1 MSEGISIRE
10 FARREKVSDAAVR
23 KAISLGKLTAYAD
36 KSINPALVGTAWRKS
51 AAESANQEREP
62 RANQVRSETK
72 VRTGSHPEVRTGSHQ
87 ASPSTAPQDT
97 IELSSLVNDGETLED
112 AANRLAGSG
121 QVPSHT
127 YAEALRR
134 KENYLALLHQL
145 KYERE
150 AGLLV
155 DLPTAERALFEGARA
170 MRDAW
175 LGWPSKV
182 GPLLAADLGLEAD
195 RVTGALTEHV
205 HRHIAQLGEP
215 DVHFDAK

>member
-1 MSEGISIRE
+1 MSQGISIRE
-10 FARREKVSDAAVR
+10 FARQEKVSDTAVR
-23 KAISLGKLTAYAD
+23 KAIKLGKLRAHEDGTID
-36 KSINPALVGTAWRKS
+36 PALVGTAWRKVNIPG
-51 AAESANQEREP
+51 ANSECEP
-62 RANQVRSETK
+62 TANQVRSEKK
-72 VRTGSHPEVRTGSHQ
+72 VRTGSQSKVGSGSQPTVETDPPSEEV
-87 ASPSTAPQDT
+87 
-97 IELSSLVNDGETLED
+97 ELGSLVKDGETLED
-112 AANRLAGSG
+112 AAGRLVESG

-155 DLPTAERALFEGARA
+155 ELPAAERALFEGARA

-175 LGWPSKV
+175 LGWPSKI

-195 RVTGALTEHV
+195 KVTGALTEHV

>member
-10 FARREKVSDAAVR
+10 FARREKVSDTAVR
-23 KAISLGKLTAYAD
+23 KAIKLGKLTAYGD
-36 KSINPALVGTAWRKS
+36 NTIDPNLVGTPWRRS
-51 AAESANQEREP
+51 NLAGANQEREP
-62 RANQVRSETK
+62 NANQVRSEKKVRSGSQAPK
-72 VRTGSHPEVRTGSHQ
+72 VRTELPAQEPELADLMQ
-87 ASPSTAPQDT
+87 
-97 IELSSLVNDGETLED
+97 DGETLE
-112 AANRLAGSG
+112 AAADRLVGSG
-121 QVPSHT
+121 KVPLHS

-145 KYERE
+145 KFEKE

-155 DLPTAERALFEGARA
+155 ELPAAERALFEGARA

-175 LGWPSKV
+175 LGWPSKI